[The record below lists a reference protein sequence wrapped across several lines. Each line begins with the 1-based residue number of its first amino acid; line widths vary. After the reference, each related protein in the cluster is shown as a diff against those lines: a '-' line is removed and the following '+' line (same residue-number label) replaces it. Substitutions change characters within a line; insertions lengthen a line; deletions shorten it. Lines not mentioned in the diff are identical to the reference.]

1 VDRLISSER
10 KRSASGGDDDVHYVR
25 GGGRRRR
32 LSSPVSTLHYQML
45 FRSNSSR
52 LGFTNSRSFP
62 RVVGGV
68 RLDWNFFSS
77 SFIQKWPA
85 SLVLVILCTNRI
97 CRLILNF
104 IATSCYE

>member
-1 VDRLISSER
+1 MDRLISSER

-68 RLDWNFFSS
+68 RLDWNFFLLLL
-77 SFIQKWPA
+77 FKNG
-85 SLVLVILCTNRI
+85 LHR
-97 CRLILNF
+97 
-104 IATSCYE
+104 

>member
-1 VDRLISSER
+1 
-10 KRSASGGDDDVHYVR
+10 
-25 GGGRRRR
+25 
-32 LSSPVSTLHYQML
+32 ML
-45 FRSNSSR
+45 FRSNPSR

-62 RVVGGV
+62 RVVWGV
-68 RLDWNFFSS
+68 RLDWNGIFSS